1 MQENNHS
8 HWRVGDRIFYSKALA
23 VEYASRSGL
32 PMTYD
37 FYNDFYD
44 RLDWSIESSH
54 SLKELYRARA
64 EQLLSS
70 YDRVILLLSGGSD
83 STAMVNTFVQNGL
96 KPHEVVSYALLN
108 DTINKNSITNL
119 EVTLGASKTAKSVM
133 EAGIPYRVINLWDN
147 IRNVNYDYKWFET
160 ADCRM
165 SIDNLIKIEGL
176 NNDKQIRGMVDSG
189 LKVCIVNGLEKPRV
203 FVHEGYFQ
211 TAHLDHPL
219 TGNFYAKELSH
230 DNGLYTERFYTT
242 IDMPEIE
249 IKQCHTII
257 KHYENNV
264 PDYQNVLLH
273 TANFDVQKYF
283 SQVNDIL
290 YPNLWKNSE
299 YFTLGKAAGPEKY
312 RHFERV
318 MSGHKIVE
326 QYRGLVRDFY
336 RSIDSK
342 KYINNFI
349 HPSGRMSSSEFTD
362 LVGFYSGFYKIKK
375 LNANESAK

>member
-8 HWRVGDRIFYSKALA
+8 HWRVGGRIFYSKALA

-44 RLDWSIESSH
+44 RLDWSVESSH
-54 SLKELYRARA
+54 SLEELYRARA

-108 DTINKNSITNL
+108 GTINKNSITNL

-176 NNDKQIRGMVDSG
+176 NNDKQIRGMIDSG
-189 LKVCIVNGLEKPRV
+189 KKVCIVNGLEKPRV

-219 TGNFYAKELSH
+219 SGNFYARELSH
-230 DNGLYTERFYTT
+230 DNGLYTERFFTT
-242 IDMPEIE
+242 TDMPEIE

-264 PDYQNVLLH
+264 PDYQNVLIH
-273 TANFDVQKYF
+273 TANFDVQKYYDT
-283 SQVNDIL
+283 VNDIL

-299 YFTLGKAAGPEKY
+299 YFTLGKAAGSEKY

>member
-44 RLDWSIESSH
+44 RLDWSVEPSH
-54 SLKELYRARA
+54 SLRELYRARA

-108 DTINKNSITNL
+108 GTINKNSITNL

-326 QYRGLVRDFY
+326 QYRGLIRDFY

-342 KYINNFI
+342 KYINNHI
-349 HPSGRMSSSEFTD
+349 HPSGSMSSSEFTD
-362 LVGFYSGFYKIKK
+362 LAGFYSGFYKIKK